1 MNTRI
6 INVSSIFVLLAIL
19 SACGTETVDKEAYNY
34 DVATAGT
41 RQFEFDTGTEPG
53 VIKVLL
59 ESRNLGSND
68 VEMAEIFFPPDYHGT
83 THPHEFEIIFVLEG
97 QLDHI
102 VNGVSNLLDPGMVGV
117 VREPDLVVHR
127 SASPEGVRVLVVWPR
142 GGEVAGFED
151 PSMRE
156 TDLASE

>member
-1 MNTRI
+1 MNTRM
-6 INVSSIFVLLAIL
+6 INVSKTFVLLAIL
-19 SACGTETVDKEAYNY
+19 SACGTETADKEAYNY

-41 RQFEFDTGTEPG
+41 RQFEFDTATEPG
-53 VIKVLL
+53 IIKVLL

-102 VNGVSNLLDPGMVGV
+102 VNGV
-117 VREPDLVVHR
+117 
-127 SASPEGVRVLVVWPR
+127 
-142 GGEVAGFED
+142 
-151 PSMRE
+151 
-156 TDLASE
+156 